1 MPSPCPPP
9 PGAAAGPQP
18 ATCAA
23 SRSPARQPSQGSGH
37 RPLGPTFRANPFPEV
52 TDLFCRLPLPT
63 LFYRLEAVHLRDLMR
78 IVVRLGVQI
87 NHSFAF
93 SRTVEEAPDISN
105 MKYFPS
111 QETLSPVNLIPG

>member
-1 MPSPCPPP
+1 
-9 PGAAAGPQP
+9 
-18 ATCAA
+18 
-23 SRSPARQPSQGSGH
+23 
-37 RPLGPTFRANPFPEV
+37 
-52 TDLFCRLPLPT
+52 
-63 LFYRLEAVHLRDLMR
+63 MR

-93 SRTVEEAPDISN
+93 SRTVEEAPDTSN